1 MLPSFAVSTAE
12 GSNAM
17 LLIKNKHLR
26 DIIRFAVPFV
36 TVPAITIIGAAAFD
50 KKKHIIISLAVAV
63 SALLLFAAGFEKKST
78 GTRRMVIVAVMV
90 ALCFA
95 GRFIPFLKPIAALTI
110 ITALYLGGEAG
121 FLVGSL
127 SAILSNFYFGQ
138 GPWTAFQM
146 LAWGLIGFFAGL
158 LADKLLK
165 SRILLLLYGAASGLA
180 YSFIMDIWTV
190 LWYNQGFDFKLYFAA
205 LVTAIPYTASYAVS
219 NVLFLYLLAKPFG
232 EKLQRI
238 KVKYGV

>member
-1 MLPSFAVSTAE
+1 
-12 GSNAM
+12 M
-17 LLIKNKHLR
+17 LLIRNKNLR
-26 DIIRFAVPFV
+26 NTIKIAVPFV
-36 TVPAITIIGAAAFD
+36 IIPVITILGTLAFD
-50 KKKHIIISLAVAV
+50 EKKHIIIALAVAV
-63 SALLLFAAGFEKKST
+63 LALLLFAAGFEKKST
-78 GTRRMVIVAVMV
+78 GTRRMVIVAVMT

-95 GRFIPFLKPIAALTI
+95 GRFIPFLKPVAALTI

-146 LAWGLIGFFAGL
+146 LAWGLIGLFAGML
-158 LADKLLK
+158 SKPLLK
-165 SRILLLLYGAASGLA
+165 SRALLLIYGFIAGIG
-180 YSFIMDIWTV
+180 YSFFMDIWTV
-190 LWYNQGFDFKLYFAA
+190 LWYNEGFSVKLYAAA
-205 LVTAIPYTASYAVS
+205 LVSAIPYTVSYAVS
-219 NVLFLYLLAKPFG
+219 NVLFLYLLALPFG

>member
-1 MLPSFAVSTAE
+1 
-12 GSNAM
+12 M
-17 LLIKNKHLR
+17 LLIKSKKMR
-26 DIIRFAVPFV
+26 DMIRIAVPFIA
-36 TVPAITIIGAAAFD
+36 VPMITIVGAVAFD
-50 KKKHIIISLAVAV
+50 EKKHIIISLAVAV

-110 ITALYLGGEAG
+110 ITALYLGSESG

-158 LADKLLK
+158 LAERLLK
-165 SRILLLLYGAASGLA
+165 SRVLLLIYGAAAGLA

-190 LWYNQGFDFKLYFAA
+190 LWYNQGLNINLYLAA

-232 EKLQRI
+232 DKLNRI
-238 KVKYGV
+238 KIKYGV